1 MYVNKNCIEKLGADT
16 TSKIYRY
23 LYSDEM
29 IAELYKEGLEIPV
42 IWDIVKDVELT
53 EASNG
58 WKEFSEMAA
67 KSVIPSLK
75 MPAKLNGVE
84 LSMQKIA
91 VDEVWTKGTE
101 PKAMLDELTKL
112 TNEGIEKYKAE
123 KPNMDYSIYIDK
135 DWETKSRRDA
145 F

>member
-1 MYVNKNCIEKLGADT
+1 
-16 TSKIYRY
+16 
-23 LYSDEM
+23 M

-53 EASNG
+53 DAANG

-75 MPAKLNGVE
+75 MPEKLNGVE

-91 VDEVWTKGTE
+91 VDEVWTKGTD

-112 TNEGIEKYKAE
+112 TNEGIETYKAE
-123 KPNMDYSIYIDK
+123 KPDLDYYIYIDE
-135 DWETKSRRDA
+135 DWETKIGRDT